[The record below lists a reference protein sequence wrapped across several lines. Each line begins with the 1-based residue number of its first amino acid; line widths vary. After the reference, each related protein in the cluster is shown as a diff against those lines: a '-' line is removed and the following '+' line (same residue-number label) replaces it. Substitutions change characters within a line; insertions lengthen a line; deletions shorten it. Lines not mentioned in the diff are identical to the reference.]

1 MLGEELR
8 RARLA
13 AAWSQE
19 ELAERA
25 GISRNYVSLLELN
38 RKSPTVDMLLTL
50 CETLGISAADV
61 IRRVERSPRTP
72 RKRTRRS

>member
-38 RKSPTVDMLLTL
+38 RKSPTIDTLLAICSAL
-50 CETLGISAADV
+50 EISAADV
-61 IRRVERSPRTP
+61 IRRVERSPSN
-72 RKRTRRS
+72 RRRASGGS